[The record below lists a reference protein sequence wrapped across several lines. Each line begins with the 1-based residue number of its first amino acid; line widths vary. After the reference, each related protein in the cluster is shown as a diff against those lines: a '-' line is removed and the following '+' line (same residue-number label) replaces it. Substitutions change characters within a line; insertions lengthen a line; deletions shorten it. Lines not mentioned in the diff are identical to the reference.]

1 MADVNQLRERR
12 ESIQRIQFGIGGL
25 VVVLLIVTLAN
36 IMIRNA
42 RVDDP
47 TLMSVK
53 DGAVAPAANAA
64 GGAPNTN
71 EPLADLGVTPS
82 SDASSAPAASDPAVA
97 TTPAVPDLEPDPKLA
112 TPMDRDPRQ
121 QAAPRR

>member
-42 RVDDP
+42 RIDDP
-47 TLMSVK
+47 ALMPVA
-53 DGAVAPAANAA
+53 DGTIAPATNAA
-64 GGAPNTN
+64 GAAPKGN

-82 SDASSAPAASDPAVA
+82 SDTAVAPAANDPAVA
-97 TTPAVPDLEPDPKLA
+97 TAPAVPDLEPDPKLA

-121 QAAPRR
+121 AAPRR